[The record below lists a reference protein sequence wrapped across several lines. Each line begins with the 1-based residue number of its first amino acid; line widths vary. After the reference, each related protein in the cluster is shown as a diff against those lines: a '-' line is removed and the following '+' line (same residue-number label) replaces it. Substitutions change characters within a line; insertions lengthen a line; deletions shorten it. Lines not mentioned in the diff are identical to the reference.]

1 MASEGHNSAAAAN
14 VPNNNNNA
22 VVNSGLASF
31 AAGFAAGVLASVVA
45 SFPRESLVEFTI
57 FQRLPTELRLTIW
70 ELAMENE
77 RRLVHLRARGCCIKK
92 HRRRGCPQSIKP
104 KLTIDGIRYEQVP
117 AYFFVNYE
125 CRHVA
130 LKHYCIRFSVHCR
143 AVNPVYSPQIETNI
157 IMSPNDILV
166 SWYTEALL
174 ETNGVEVDLR
184 FGPQARLVRNM
195 MVCPWQYHPKKV
207 MTRRHVIWAIGVLVR
222 LLGNKENAE
231 NLFFSGTPPGGPLVY
246 RGPGTLWGDFSKF
259 GDPFPQDLIGTRLQ
273 LRIMEREAE

>member
-1 MASEGHNSAAAAN
+1 
-14 VPNNNNNA
+14 
-22 VVNSGLASF
+22 
-31 AAGFAAGVLASVVA
+31 
-45 SFPRESLVEFTI
+45 
-57 FQRLPTELRLTIW
+57 
-70 ELAMENE
+70 MENE

-143 AVNPVYSPQIETNI
+143 AVNPVYSPQMETNI

-174 ETNGVEVDLR
+174 VSSFQSYFLILAICPSTKVPFWSEACIWGSPKELVGYTQDGV
-184 FGPQARLVRNM
+184 
-195 MVCPWQYHPKKV
+195 Y
-207 MTRRHVIWAIGVLVR
+207 
-222 LLGNKENAE
+222 
-231 NLFFSGTPPGGPLVY
+231 
-246 RGPGTLWGDFSKF
+246 
-259 GDPFPQDLIGTRLQ
+259 
-273 LRIMEREAE
+273 